1 MSLTRNDMV
10 YDLYYASNTDPM
22 TADRTATLTIQLRNE
37 AGATK
42 LTTQLS
48 RTIVRAT
55 KAKVYAVGQQMI
67 VAGDD
72 ALLVATEAYLR
83 KDTASLTEDLISK
96 VMDFIEGNMGA
107 GSTWMGVYGM
117 KIFSG
122 EQLSALLPAS
132 VLDTDGTATKATA

>member
-55 KAKVYAVGQQMI
+55 KAKVYAVGQQMV

-72 ALLVATEAYLR
+72 ALLVAAEAYLR

-122 EQLSALLPAS
+122 EQLSALLPTS
-132 VLDTDGTATKATA
+132 ILDTDGTATKATA

>member
-22 TADRTATLTIQLRNE
+22 TADRTATLTIQLRDE

>member
-22 TADRTATLTIQLRNE
+22 TADRTATLTIQLRDE

-42 LTTQLS
+42 MTTQLS

-132 VLDTDGTATKATA
+132 ILDTDGTATKATA

>member
-22 TADRTATLTIQLRNE
+22 TADRTATLTIQLRDE

-132 VLDTDGTATKATA
+132 VLDTDGTATKVTA

>member
-22 TADRTATLTIQLRNE
+22 TADRTATLTIQLRDE

-83 KDTASLTEDLISK
+83 KDTASLPEDLISK

-132 VLDTDGTATKATA
+132 VLDTDGTATKVTA

>member
-1 MSLTRNDMV
+1 MV

-22 TADRTATLTIQLRNE
+22 TADRTATLTIQLRDE

-132 VLDTDGTATKATA
+132 ILDTDGTATKATA

>member
-22 TADRTATLTIQLRNE
+22 TADRTATLTIQLRDE

-67 VAGDD
+67 VVGDD

>member
-55 KAKVYAVGQQMI
+55 KAKVYAVGQQMV

-72 ALLVATEAYLR
+72 ALLVAAEAYLR

>member
-22 TADRTATLTIQLRNE
+22 TADRTAMLTIQLRDE
-37 AGATK
+37 AGTTK

-122 EQLSALLPAS
+122 EQLSVLLPAS
-132 VLDTDGTATKATA
+132 ILDTDGTATKATA

>member
-22 TADRTATLTIQLRNE
+22 TADRTATLTIQLRDE

-72 ALLVATEAYLR
+72 ALLVAAEAYLR

-132 VLDTDGTATKATA
+132 ILDTDGTATKATA

>member
-22 TADRTATLTIQLRNE
+22 TADRTATLTIQLRDE

-132 VLDTDGTATKATA
+132 ILDTDGTAAKATA

>member
-72 ALLVATEAYLR
+72 ALLVAAEAYLR

-132 VLDTDGTATKATA
+132 ILDTDGTATKATA

>member
-22 TADRTATLTIQLRNE
+22 TADRTATLTIQLRDE

-96 VMDFIEGNMGA
+96 VMDFIEGNIGA

-132 VLDTDGTATKATA
+132 ILDTDGTATKATA

>member
-22 TADRTATLTIQLRNE
+22 TADRTATLTIQLRDE

-42 LTTQLS
+42 LTTKLS

>member
-1 MSLTRNDMV
+1 MV

-22 TADRTATLTIQLRNE
+22 TADRTATLTIQLRDE

>member
-22 TADRTATLTIQLRNE
+22 TADRTATLTIQLRDE

-132 VLDTDGTATKATA
+132 ILDTDGTATKATA

>member
-22 TADRTATLTIQLRNE
+22 IADRTATLTIQLRDE

-132 VLDTDGTATKATA
+132 ILDTDGTATKATA

>member
-132 VLDTDGTATKATA
+132 ILDTDGTATKATA

>member
-22 TADRTATLTIQLRNE
+22 TADRTATLTIQLRDE

-72 ALLVATEAYLR
+72 ALLVAAEAYLR